1 MKTIP
6 LIYKILFGAAL
17 TFILALGLCLAIA
30 LFKLQSIND
39 VLIEKEVQH
48 REQLEQKRLESL
60 ARTFQYN
67 EEDNSKSKKIDSL
80 INKINLNDSINQLP
94 LKKHHEK
101 INNVV
106 YLDAYS
112 VADSLTN
119 R

>member
-1 MKTIP
+1 MRKIP
-6 LIYKILFGAAL
+6 TIYKWIIGAAL
-17 TFILALGLCLAIA
+17 TFIFVLGLCLAIA

-39 VLIEKEVQH
+39 ALIEKEVKH
-48 REQLEQKRLESL
+48 RKQLKKKRLESL
-60 ARTFQYN
+60 ARTFKYN
-67 EEDNSKSKKIDSL
+67 QEETTKSKKIDSL
-80 INKINLNDSINQLP
+80 IKKIHLQDSIDQLP